1 MFHNDYVFFFLRD
14 FIFYDQ
20 NMKTKI
26 NGNNVFDN
34 VTRGSYHN
42 DPTFKRLPNSCM
54 AIQEADGGI
63 EN

>member
-1 MFHNDYVFFFLRD
+1 
-14 FIFYDQ
+14 
-20 NMKTKI
+20 MKTKI
-26 NGNNVFDN
+26 NSNNVFDN

-54 AIQEADGGI
+54 AIQEADSGN